1 MSLKTQ
7 IKDFQIVKKASLEFI
22 PGLNVIVGP
31 SNNGKTSI
39 LKAIKAAIYTVP
51 GATPIRSGQTSY
63 AVGLNYNGH
72 TVILQKGLKESVYLV
87 DRRKVY

>member
-39 LKAIKAAIYTVP
+39 LKAIKAAIYTIP

-72 TVILQKGLKESVYLV
+72 TVILQKGLKESIYLV

>member
-1 MSLKTQ
+1 M
-7 IKDFQIVKKASLEFI
+7 LEFI

-31 SNNGKTSI
+31 SNNGKSSI
-39 LKAIKAAIYTVP
+39 LKAVKAAIYTVP

-63 AVGLNYNGH
+63 AVGIGYNGH

-87 DRRKVY
+87 DRTEVH